1 MFYKCP
7 LCLDRFDVPPGGV
20 NALPTNRAIQEIAEK
35 YHASAIKKG
44 RPQNNGYVEGEGK
57 NRLKYV

>member
-20 NALPTNRAIQEIAEK
+20 SGLPTNRAIQEIAEK
-35 YHASAIKKG
+35 WHASAIKKG
-44 RPQNNGYVEGEGK
+44 QAQTNGHVEGEGK
-57 NRLKYV
+57 SFEYLF